1 MNTYKVDISFDN
13 DNDNDNDN
21 DDDDD
26 DDDVDIFSIIDIILL
41 KKLNQFMTIPMNFFF
56 EI

>member
-13 DNDNDNDN
+13 DNDNDNDD

-41 KKLNQFMTIPMNFFF
+41 KKLNQFMTMNFFF